1 MLRARVLTAAIAIP
15 ILIWMI
21 FSASPSVYNTVVL
34 LCTFLSLREM
44 AAMQRVAF
52 SGSTLLTT
60 CGGMVIAVSMLIDHS
75 GAAVSAG
82 LVIALILTLLGTLVT
97 ARDMEQSVIGAG
109 QVLFAAVYGG
119 LLLPHLIWLRAL
131 SGGAALVFF
140 VLASV
145 MASDAGG
152 YFGGRAFGRR
162 KLWPTVSPNKTV
174 EGAIGS
180 VFGAV
185 VVGVLCN
192 VIFVDRFALS
202 ESVLVTAAISVLA
215 QAGDLAESMIKRAY
229 HAKDAG
235 WILPGHGG
243 VLDRTDSMVL
253 PIVFIYYYASYAYYA

>member
-15 ILIWMI
+15 ILIWLI
-21 FSASPSVYNTVVL
+21 FWASPVWYNAVVL
-34 LCTFLSLREM
+34 FFTFVSLREM
-44 AAMQRVAF
+44 AAMQHVTFA
-52 SGSTLLTT
+52 GSTLLTAG
-60 CGGMVIAVSMLIDHS
+60 GGMVIAVSMLLDPS

-82 LVIALILTLLGTLVT
+82 LVIALIMTLLGTLVT

-140 VLASV
+140 LFACV

-152 YFGGRAFGRR
+152 YFGGRAFGKT
-162 KLWPTVSPNKTV
+162 KLWPVVSPNKTV
-174 EGAIGS
+174 EGAVSS
-180 VFGAV
+180 VFGAMLA
-185 VVGVLCN
+185 GVLFN
-192 VIFVDRFALS
+192 A
-202 ESVLVTAAISVLA
+202 VLVHRFGLLEVVLLTVVISVLA
-215 QAGDLAESMIKRAY
+215 QTGDLAESMIKRAY
-229 HAKDAG
+229 HAKDSG

-253 PIVFIYYYASYAYYA
+253 PIVFIYYYAG